1 MIAFE
6 AGRLGGQPGAQDP
19 VPQGQDFFDGD
30 ATASDLG
37 RHPSRSGGSA
47 LVKRP
52 SKEPSFICCSSPAPD
67 HSLPMPPTMTTPLER
82 LANAFPLWVAAACGL
97 ALVEPRLFAWF
108 HDRLIVVGLGLIML
122 GMGMTLTLA
131 DFARVASRP
140 VAVVAG
146 FVAQFTIMPAAAWA
160 IARAFDLPTP
170 FAVGLILVG
179 CCPGGTASNVVTYI
193 ARADVALSVTMTT
206 CSTLAAVALT
216 PLLTQVYA
224 GTLVEVDTL
233 GLLVS
238 TLQVVVL
245 PVAAGVLL
253 NRFAP
258 AVVERVLP
266 VAPLASV
273 LVIALVCGS
282 IIGQNAAA
290 VRESGPRLLAAIMLV
305 HSIGFALGYGFA
317 RASGLPVVAARTI
330 AIETGMQNSGLGV
343 VLARKHFAAEPL
355 TAVPGAISALVHS
368 VLGSLLAAWWR
379 LRR

>member
-1 MIAFE
+1 
-6 AGRLGGQPGAQDP
+6 
-19 VPQGQDFFDGD
+19 
-30 ATASDLG
+30 
-37 RHPSRSGGSA
+37 
-47 LVKRP
+47 
-52 SKEPSFICCSSPAPD
+52 
-67 HSLPMPPTMTTPLER
+67 MPPATTPLER

-97 ALVEPRLFAWF
+97 ALVEPKLFTWF
-108 HDRLIVVGLGLIML
+108 NDRLIVAGLGLIML

-140 VAVVAG
+140 AAVVAG
-146 FVAQFTIMPAAAWA
+146 FVAQFTIMPLAAWA
-160 IARAFDLPTP
+160 IGRACALPPP

-216 PLLTQVYA
+216 PLLTQVFA

-233 GLLVS
+233 GLLRS

-245 PVAAGVLL
+245 PVAAGVVL

-258 AVVERVLP
+258 AAVERVLP
-266 VAPLASV
+266 AAPLVSV

-290 VRESGPRLLAAIMLV
+290 VRESGPRLLAAIVLV
-305 HSIGFALGYGFA
+305 HATGFAVGYAFA
-317 RASGLPVVAARTI
+317 RAFGFPVAAARTI
-330 AIETGMQNSGLGV
+330 SIETGMQNSGLGV
-343 VLARKHFAAEPL
+343 VLARKHFATEPL

-368 VLGSLLAAWWR
+368 VLGSLLAAVWR
-379 LRR
+379 LRP